1 MVPDVLQDCCETT
14 LETLKVDG
22 LVMAHEG
29 GGENVLARSRL
40 PSWLSVGVVV
50 QAGMNSLLGKLLEI
64 LPGILLG
71 ILLGIFLVTWRTPA
85 IKNEY
90 YIPITHPLG
99 NSPHA
104 VS

>member
-1 MVPDVLQDCCETT
+1 M
-14 LETLKVDG
+14 LKI
-22 LVMAHEG
+22 
-29 GGENVLARSRL
+29 
-40 PSWLSVGVVV
+40 PVGVVV
-50 QAGMNSLLGKLLEI
+50 QAGMNSLLGKLPEILPGILLGILPGI